1 MTPDPASEPVEKEA
15 VEELPLEGAPELPT
29 GYRLRLPGRGTTF
42 VRAAQGP
49 PGAPTV
55 VLLHGWIATGALNW
69 FQAFEPLSEHFSVLA
84 PDLRGHGHGIRSARR
99 FTLADC
105 ADDVAALLRRQRRGP
120 VIVVGYSMGGSVAQL
135 MWRRHRDLVSGVVL
149 AATGCEFVRGGRERY
164 LYSAFMNTL
173 AATTRVSGVVSWLPG
188 IVVRRAMGIKLGAS
202 ATDGGPL
209 ASWARHEMA
218 GHNVRM
224 ILEAAQALTT
234 YDSKEWLGD
243 IDVPTSVLITEH
255 DTTISPTAQ
264 FRMAM
269 TVPDAH
275 INRIDHGHT
284 ALTEPVFGRKITDA
298 CLDVQRRVDLASGP
312 HITAVA

>member
-1 MTPDPASEPVEKEA
+1 MDADPEPLA
-15 VEELPLEGAPELPT
+15 VEEVPLEGAPELPT

-42 VRAAQGP
+42 VRAVQGP

-84 PDLRGHGHGIRSARR
+84 PDLRGHGNGIRSARR
-99 FTLADC
+99 LTLADC

-135 MWRRHRDLVSGVVL
+135 LWRRHPDLVSGIVL
-149 AATGCEFVRGGRERY
+149 AATGSEFVRGGRERY
-164 LYSAFMNTL
+164 IYAAFVNAL
-173 AATTRVSGVVSWLPG
+173 AGTTRVSGLVSWLPAL
-188 IVVRRAMGIKLGAS
+188 VVRRAMGIKLGADVED
-202 ATDGGPL
+202 AGPL
-209 ASWARHEMA
+209 AGWARHEMA

-234 YDSKEWLGD
+234 YDSKEWLGE
-243 IDVPTSVLITEH
+243 IDVPASVLITEH

-269 TVPDAH
+269 TIPNAH

-284 ALTEPVFGRKITDA
+284 ALVEPLFGRKITDA
-298 CLDVQRRVDLASGP
+298 CLDVQRRVELGTGR
-312 HITAVA
+312 HISAVA

>member
-1 MTPDPASEPVEKEA
+1 MNSDTEPLA
-15 VEELPLEGAPELPT
+15 VEEQPPEGAPELPT

-42 VRAAQGP
+42 VRAVKGP

-69 FQAFEPLSEHFSVLA
+69 FQAFQPLSAHFSLLA
-84 PDLRGHGHGIRSARR
+84 PDLRGHGKGIRSARR

-135 MWRRHRDLVSGVVL
+135 LWRRHRELVSGMVL
-149 AATGCEFVRGGRERY
+149 AATGSEFVRGGRERY
-164 LYSAFMNTL
+164 IYAAFVNAL
-173 AATTRVSGVVSWLPG
+173 AGTTRVGGLVSWLPG
-188 IVVRRAMGIKLGAS
+188 MVVRRAMDMKLGPEVIQ
-202 ATDGGPL
+202 GERGPL
-209 ASWARHEMA
+209 AGWARHEMA

-234 YDSKEWLGD
+234 YDSKAWLPE
-243 IDVPTSVLITEH
+243 IDVPTSVIITER
-255 DTTISPTAQ
+255 DTTVSPTAQ

-269 TVPDAH
+269 AIPEAH
-275 INRIDHGHT
+275 INRIDLGHT
-284 ALTEPVFGRKITDA
+284 ALIHPTFGRKITDA
-298 CLDVQRRVDLASGP
+298 CLDVQRR
-312 HITAVA
+312 IAVANGSHISAVA

>member
-1 MTPDPASEPVEKEA
+1 MDTETAPLA
-15 VEELPLEGAPELPT
+15 VEEHPPEGAPELPS

-42 VRAAQGP
+42 VRAVQGP

-55 VLLHGWIATGALNW
+55 VLLHGWLATGALNW
-69 FQAFEPLSEHFSVLA
+69 FQAFQPLSENFSVLA

-135 MWRRHRDLVSGVVL
+135 LWRRHPDLVSGMVL
-149 AATGCEFVRGGRERY
+149 AATGSEFVRGGRERHIY
-164 LYSAFMNTL
+164 AAFVSAL
-173 AATTRVSGVVSWLPG
+173 AGTTRVGGLVSWLPG
-188 IVVRRAMGIKLGAS
+188 ILVRRAIGMKLGAQ
-202 ATDGGPL
+202 AGEGGPL
-209 ASWARHEMA
+209 QHWARQEMA

-234 YDSKEWLGD
+234 YDSKEWLEQ
-243 IDVPTSVLITEH
+243 IDVPTSVIITEQ

-269 TVPDAH
+269 AIPNAH
-275 INRIDHGHT
+275 INRIEHGHT
-284 ALTEPVFGRKITDA
+284 ALVEPTFGRKISDA
-298 CLDVQRRVDLASGP
+298 CLDVRRRVDAGSGP
-312 HITAVA
+312 PISAVA